1 MKSTKIKIKLLRF
14 VWSTIPW
21 LMVALIVAFLVIMG
35 IRIKE
40 KKADLEEEKKA
51 AIKQEVPAVR
61 IITLTLA
68 PRRLVDKINLPAQID
83 PYEEVWVKAE
93 VPGQVIE
100 VLVKEGQMVKKGQ
113 VLMKLDDRD
122 YRTRLARIEAN
133 HKLAKL

>member
-1 MKSTKIKIKLLRF
+1 
-14 VWSTIPW
+14 
-21 LMVALIVAFLVIMG
+21 
-35 IRIKE
+35 
-40 KKADLEEEKKA
+40 
-51 AIKQEVPAVR
+51 VR
-61 IITLTLA
+61 IITLTLT

-100 VLVKEGQMVKKGQ
+100 VLVKEGQMIQKGQ

-133 HKLAKL
+133 YKLAKLNYERTKTLVQKEDCRHYQTR